1 MRVSVL
7 MTAYN
12 AERFLPAAVESVLR
26 QTHRDFEFVVVD
38 DGSTDGTPAILRRYA
53 ERDSRLRV
61 ITHPNMGMGRS
72 LNEALDTLETEWVAR
87 LDADDEMLPDR
98 LERQLAFVA
107 PRPELSVAA
116 TLVNYINA
124 RGLSVGWS
132 FSRLVTP
139 RAVAETLRAGDL
151 IHVHHSS
158 VVARVESLRAAGGF
172 RPQFWPADDVDLWNR
187 MAERGHGVLVQ
198 PEYLTNYRVHG
209 DSACVASARRAARKL
224 EWVQACA
231 RSRRTG
237 YPEPTWGQFLDEAG
251 ERSLFGRLNQTRR
264 EVGRANY
271 KAATVHFADR
281 RYLCCAGHLAA
292 AGALE
297 PAYVTR
303 KVLPQL
309 AARLWSPLRS
319 GDSGADN
326 TVAADAVDLVPSPLV
341 GEGAGP
347 CRY

>member
-107 PRPELSVAA
+107 PRSELSVAA

-139 RAVAETLRAGDL
+139 RAVAETVRAGDL

-158 VVARVESLRAAGGF
+158 VMARVRWYWLPKRRKRVRGAY
-172 RPQFWPADDVDLWNR
+172 WPRSFMPTDATIS
-187 MAERGHGVLVQ
+187 
-198 PEYLTNYRVHG
+198 YFTLTAVPPPRVRW
-209 DSACVASARRAARKL
+209 AS
-224 EWVQACA
+224 
-231 RSRRTG
+231 
-237 YPEPTWGQFLDEAG
+237 
-251 ERSLFGRLNQTRR
+251 
-264 EVGRANY
+264 
-271 KAATVHFADR
+271 
-281 RYLCCAGHLAA
+281 
-292 AGALE
+292 
-297 PAYVTR
+297 
-303 KVLPQL
+303 
-309 AARLWSPLRS
+309 
-319 GDSGADN
+319 
-326 TVAADAVDLVPSPLV
+326 
-341 GEGAGP
+341 
-347 CRY
+347 

>member
-26 QTHRDFEFVVVD
+26 QTHRDFELVIVD
-38 DGSTDGTPAILRRYA
+38 DGSTDGTPHLLRRYA
-53 ERDSRLRV
+53 GRDGRLRV
-61 ITHPNMGMGRS
+61 LTHANMGMGRS

-107 PRPELSVAA
+107 RHPDLSVAA
-116 TLVNYINA
+116 TLVNYVNA
-124 RGLSVGWS
+124 SGRAVGWS

-139 RAVAETLRAGDL
+139 RAVAEAVRAGEL

-158 VVARVESLRAAGGF
+158 VMARVGALRAVGGF

-187 MAERGHGVLVQ
+187 LAERGHGVLVQ
-198 PEYLTNYRVHG
+198 PEYLTNYRIHG
-209 DSACVASARRAARKL
+209 GSACVASARRAARKL
-224 EWVQACA
+224 EWVHACA
-231 RSRRTG
+231 RSRRAG
-237 YPEPTWGQFLDEAG
+237 YPEPTWAQFLDEAG
-251 ERSLFGRLNQTRR
+251 ERSLVGRLNQTRR

-271 KAATVHFADR
+271 KAATVRFADR
-281 RYLCCAGHLAA
+281 QYLRCAVHLSTAA
-292 AGALE
+292 ALE

-303 KVLPQL
+303 KVLPQI
-309 AARLWSPLRS
+309 AARVRSPLRA
-319 GDSGADN
+319 GGAGADN
-326 TVAADAVDLVPSPLV
+326 TVAADAMDLVPSPLA
-341 GEGAGP
+341 GEGAAS